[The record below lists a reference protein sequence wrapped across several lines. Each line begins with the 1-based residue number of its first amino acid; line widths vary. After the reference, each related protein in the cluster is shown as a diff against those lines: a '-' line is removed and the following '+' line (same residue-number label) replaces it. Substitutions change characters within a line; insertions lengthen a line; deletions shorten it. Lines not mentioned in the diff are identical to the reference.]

1 MRWTDLNFRPEARV
15 LRQFALL
22 WLVFFIG
29 FGTFQWMAR
38 GNTNAG
44 MILGGIGCV
53 LGGLGLALPG
63 AIRWLYA
70 VCMAVSFPIG
80 WLLSQVML
88 AVLFYII
95 IMPIALLFRLR
106 GRDLLQRKRLP
117 EHKSL
122 WLPKSLP
129 QDVRSYFR
137 QY

>member
-1 MRWTDLNFRPEARV
+1 MRWTDLNFRPEPKV

-29 FGTFQWMAR
+29 FGTFQWLAR
-38 GNTNAG
+38 GNTNIG
-44 MILGGIGCV
+44 TILGAIGGV
-53 LGGLGLALPG
+53 LGILGLIRPD
-63 AIRWLYA
+63 AIRWLYI

-88 AVLFYII
+88 AVLFYAII
-95 IMPIALLFRLR
+95 TPIALLFRLR
-106 GRDLLQRKRLP
+106 GRDLLQRKRDP
-117 EHKSL
+117 DQKSL